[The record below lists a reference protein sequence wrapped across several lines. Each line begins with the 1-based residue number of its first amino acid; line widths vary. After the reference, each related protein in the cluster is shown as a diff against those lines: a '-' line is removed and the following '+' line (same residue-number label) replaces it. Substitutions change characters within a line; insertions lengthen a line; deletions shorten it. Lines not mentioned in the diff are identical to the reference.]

1 MAFESGIRPQRMGF
15 VRETT
20 GGITP
25 TDPAW
30 LVYSDSVQSVTPTA
44 TASINPR
51 GNVGSPDIAGFVSG
65 TESHEFAVSY
75 DLQRW
80 PAVAGDA
87 SYDGMVRDSDGELPA
102 THSVLI
108 RDRAGDDGVAGTGA
122 WIFTVITGAKI
133 NTVNYAG
140 EPESGD
146 PIISNLSY
154 LCENLRTYKMDQPVS
169 SGFLTVVSS
178 DAADT
183 MTIDLED
190 DGAAVNEQLTLTG
203 TTPVTGVV
211 SFPTLDAAWL
221 ASAPKG
227 DITVEDASAN
237 ILVTI
242 YGSDS
247 YNTRPG
253 ERGVPL
259 LGTGS
264 HGAAIGTD
272 VYEVLLGDTIERPAA
287 TAFMGG
293 ADISSFE
300 LTVENNLEAVSTVLQ
315 IGKKIAEGPRTIT
328 LSATIFGEK
337 ASYDSLIE
345 HLQAKENNIVWTLT
359 GGTIT
364 IGEAAMTEIGNVA
377 RETDQAVMTIDNTFQ
392 GKTLTIA

>member
-20 GGITP
+20 AGTTP
-25 TDPAW
+25 ADPAW

-65 TESHEFAVSY
+65 TESHEFQLTY

-80 PAVAGDA
+80 PAAAGDA
-87 SYDGMVRDSDGELPA
+87 SYDGMVRDADGELPA

-108 RDRAGDDGVAGTGA
+108 RDRAGDDGTAGGGA
-122 WIFTVITGAKI
+122 YIYTVITGAKI
-133 NTVNYAG
+133 NTVNFSG

-146 PIISNLSY
+146 PIMVNLSY
-154 LCENLRTYKMDQPVS
+154 LCENLRTYKIDQPAS
-169 SGFLTVVSS
+169 SGTLDIVSTS
-178 DAADT
+178 ASDT
-183 MTIDLED
+183 MNIDLEN
-190 DGAAVNEQLTLTG
+190 DGATTTEQIALNG
-203 TTPVTGVV
+203 TTPVTTTA
-211 SFPTLDAAWL
+211 SFASLDAAWL
-221 ASAPKG
+221 ASAPVG
-227 DITVEDASAN
+227 D
-237 ILVTI
+237 VTISDGSNDLMVI
-242 YGSDS
+242 YGSGS
-247 YNTRPG
+247 YNDRPG

-259 LGTGS
+259 LGSGS
-264 HGAAIGTD
+264 HGSAIGSS
-272 VYEVLLGDTIERPAA
+272 YEVLLGDTIERPGG

-328 LSATIFGEK
+328 LAATIFGEK
-337 ASYDSLIE
+337 ASYDSLVE
-345 HLQAKENNIVWTLT
+345 HLQARENNIVWTLS
-359 GGTIT
+359 GGTFT
-364 IGEAAMTEIGNVA
+364 IGEAAMTEIGNIA

-392 GKTLTIA
+392 GKTLTIS